1 MPAIGPRT
9 PTDMPDDRTPV
20 QQWADMTWEEVRELE
35 ADRTV
40 AILPV
45 GAVEAH
51 GPHLPLGTDGII
63 AEAMARAGARELEA
77 AGWAAVVLP
86 TIWYSA
92 APFARGFP
100 GTLGVDG
107 DLVTRQILEVADS
120 LRAGGFA
127 ALAVANAH
135 LDPAHRGSLRAAVE
149 SAAGQG
155 GMPVVAPDLARGRVA
170 RRLTEEF
177 RTGAC
182 HAGRF
187 EGSIVL
193 AEAPERVRTEIARGL
208 APNPASLSDA
218 IGEGRTSFEEA
229 GGARAYF
236 GWPAD
241 ATAEE
246 GRASVAELGRILA
259 EAVLSEVAA

>member
-1 MPAIGPRT
+1 MAAIGPST
-9 PTDMPDDRTPV
+9 PAAMPDDPPPV
-20 QQWADMTWEEVRELE
+20 QEWAHMTWEEVRELD
-35 ADRTV
+35 ASRTV

-63 AEAMARAGARELEA
+63 AGAMARAGARELEA
-77 AGWAAVVLP
+77 AGWSAVVLP
-86 TIWYSA
+86 PIWYTA
-92 APFARGFP
+92 APFARDFP

-107 DLVTRQILEVADS
+107 ELVTRQILTVSAV
-120 LRAGGFA
+120 LGTQGFA

-135 LDPAHRGSLRAAVE
+135 LDPAHRSALRSAVE
-149 SAAGQG
+149 RAGRA
-155 GMPVVAPDLARGRVA
+155 MPVVAPDLARGRIA

-193 AEAPERVRTEIARGL
+193 AETPALVRTGIARAL
-208 APNPASLSDA
+208 PPNPVSLSEA
-218 IGEGRTSFEEA
+218 IADGRESFLEA

-241 ATAEE
+241 ASAEE
-246 GRASVAELGRILA
+246 GRETVTELGRILA
-259 EAVLSEVAA
+259 EAVLAEVGP